1 LNIRLDQIV
10 CFLLYIWKNEEA
22 GPVDAALETLKKC
35 RLFQALEPEVLERE
49 VLPLGKLREFE
60 RQSILIS
67 PGDRV
72 DWFAVVLRGRVHI
85 SQIFSDGTASLM
97 DVLGPGRTA
106 AADLI
111 ATRSRRSPYYA
122 AAGTAAQVLQFSRA
136 VLLEPGQLPEAVR
149 LELCRRLLTMLS
161 DENLRK
167 HYRLAILSQR
177 GLRDRVLVY
186 LTMQAERRGTAAFR
200 VPFNREELADFLCVN
215 RSALSHELSLMEKEG
230 LIRFRKN
237 EFTLLS
243 EGRGRS
249 TWSGLE

>member
-1 LNIRLDQIV
+1 MDT
-10 CFLLYIWKNEEA
+10 
-22 GPVDAALETLKKC
+22 ALEVLKKC
-35 RLFQALEPEVLERE
+35 RLFQEAGPETLERDI
-49 VLPLGKLREFE
+49 LPRGRLREFE
-60 RQSILIS
+60 RQSVLIS

-72 DWFAVVLRGRVHI
+72 DWFAVVLQGRVHI

-97 DVLGPGRTA
+97 DVLRPAHTLGT
-106 AADLI
+106 DLI
-111 ATRSRRSPYYA
+111 CTRSRRSPYYA
-122 AAGTAAQVLQFSRA
+122 VAGSAVQVLQFPREL
-136 VLLEPGQLPEAVR
+136 LLEPGRLPEPVR
-149 LELCRRLLTMLS
+149 LALCRRLLTLLS

-186 LTMQAERRGTAAFR
+186 LTMQAERRGTSAFR
-200 VPFNREELADFLCVN
+200 IPFSREELAAFLCVN
-215 RSALSHELSLMEKEG
+215 RSALSHELSLMEREG